1 MGSEQRFEETIQQI
15 EGLDE
20 KAMTLARARQDR
32 LTKPPGALG
41 RLEELSVQLAG
52 ITGTLA
58 CDLQRKVVIVMVGDH
73 GVVRQSV
80 SAYPQ
85 EVTAQMVAN
94 FLRGGAAI
102 NVLARHTGSRVVVV
116 DIGVVEDLPPHPG
129 LTISKVARGTRDFT
143 REPAMSREQAH
154 AAIGVGLEVVE
165 QEFQRGLDLVATGD
179 MGIGNTTASSALV
192 AVFTGEPPERV
203 TGRGTGITEDGWR
216 HKVQVVRAAL
226 ALHHADAGDPV
237 DVLARLG
244 GLEIAG
250 LVGVMLGAAARRV
263 PVVVDGFISGAAA
276 LAAAA
281 IAPRVKEYFIASHR
295 SVEPGHQVALDRLGI
310 KPLLDLDL
318 RLGEGTGAVL
328 AFPII
333 EAAAKLL
340 NEMATF
346 DEAGVS
352 EADTGPRRGPD

>member
-1 MGSEQRFEETIQQI
+1 MGSEQRFEETIERI

-20 KAMTLARARQDR
+20 KAMALARARQDR
-32 LTKPPGALG
+32 LTKPLGALG

-52 ITGTLA
+52 ITGTIA
-58 CDLQRKVVIVMVGDH
+58 CDLRRKAVIVMVGDH
-73 GVVRQSV
+73 GVVHQGV

-116 DIGVVEDLPPHPG
+116 DIGVAEDLPPHPD
-129 LTISKVARGTRDFT
+129 LIIRKVARGTRDFT
-143 REPAMSREQAH
+143 REPAMSRKQARE
-154 AAIGVGLEVVE
+154 AIEVGLEVVE
-165 QEFQRGLDLVATGD
+165 QEVRRGLDLVATGD

-192 AVFTGEPPERV
+192 AAFTGEPPEQV
-203 TGRGTGITEDGWR
+203 TGRGTGITEDEWR

-226 ALHHADAGDPV
+226 ALHRADAGDPV

-276 LAAAA
+276 LAASA
-281 IAPRVKEYFIASHR
+281 IAPRVKEFFIASHR
-295 SVEPGHQVALDRLGI
+295 SVEPGHQVALDRLGL

-352 EADTGPRRGPD
+352 EADAGPRRGPD

>member
-41 RLEELSVQLAG
+41 RLEELSVQLTG
-52 ITGTLA
+52 IIGTLV
-58 CDLQRKVVIVMVGDH
+58 CDLQRKAVIVMVGDH
-73 GVVRQSV
+73 GVVRQRV

-116 DIGVVEDLPPHPG
+116 DIGVAEDLPPHPG
-129 LTISKVARGTRDFT
+129 LIIRKVARGTRDFT
-143 REPAMSREQAH
+143 RESAMSRKQAQE
-154 AAIGVGLEVVE
+154 AIGVGLEVVE
-165 QEFQRGLDLVATGD
+165 QEVRRGLDLVATGD

-192 AVFTGEPPERV
+192 AAFTGEPPERV
-203 TGRGTGITEDGWR
+203 TGRGTGITEEGWR
-216 HKVQVVRAAL
+216 HKVQIVRAAL

-276 LAAAA
+276 LVAAA

-295 SVEPGHQVALDRLGI
+295 SVEPGHQVALDRLGV

-318 RLGEGTGAVL
+318 RLGEGTGAALCISLARAALSVL
-328 AFPII
+328 SD
-333 EAAAKLL
+333 
-340 NEMATF
+340 MATF
-346 DEAGVS
+346 KSAGVS
-352 EADTGPRRGPD
+352 DRSPDAEP